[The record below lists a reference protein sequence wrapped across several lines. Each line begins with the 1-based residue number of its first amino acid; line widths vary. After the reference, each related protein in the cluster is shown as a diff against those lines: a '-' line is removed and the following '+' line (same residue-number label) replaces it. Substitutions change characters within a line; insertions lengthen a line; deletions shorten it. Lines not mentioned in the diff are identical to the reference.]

1 MIKLEIDL
9 FAEINPKFNRCIP
22 YRLYI
27 NDELMTERDY
37 IWDNKTHYITEVV
50 PLFIGDGTHTIN
62 IENLN
67 TKYGALKI
75 NTIRINDKIT
85 TLINGKEFTI

>member
-9 FAEINPKFNRCIP
+9 FAELNPKFSEGIP

-37 IWDNKTHYITEVV
+37 IWNNETHYLTEVV
-50 PLFIGDGTHTIN
+50 PLFLDPGIHTIN
-62 IENLN
+62 IENLKPKN
-67 TKYGALKI
+67 GSLMI
-75 NTIRINDKIT
+75 NTIRVNGETI
-85 TLINGKEFTI
+85 TLINGKEFTV

>member
-9 FAEINPKFNRCIP
+9 YCSIVREHVP

-37 IWDNKTHYITEVV
+37 IWDNTKEYITEGV
-50 PLFIGDGTHTIN
+50 PLFLDHGTHTIN

-67 TKYGALKI
+67 PNNGTLSI
-75 NTIRINDKIT
+75 NTIRLNGKTI
-85 TLINGKEFTI
+85 TLINGKDFTI